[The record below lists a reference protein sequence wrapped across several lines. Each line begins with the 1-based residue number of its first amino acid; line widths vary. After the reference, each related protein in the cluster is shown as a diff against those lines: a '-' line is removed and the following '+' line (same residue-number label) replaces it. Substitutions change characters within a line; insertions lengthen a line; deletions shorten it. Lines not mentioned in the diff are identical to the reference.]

1 MWNFLLGYLFAGATL
16 QSRVW
21 RLILLVVL
29 IGALVAGIIYASIV
43 FNALTERSSDPHV
56 QHHSTY

>member
-1 MWNFLLGYLFAGATL
+1 MWNFLFGYLFAGATL

-29 IGALVAGIIYASIV
+29 VGALVAGIIYASIV
-43 FNALTERSSDPHV
+43 FNALTERSRDPHV
-56 QHHSTY
+56 QHRSNR